1 MHIQLLE
8 FHKMVPFDLGPV
20 AEHADGNSDGGERP
34 CGISRDITTCTTLPL
49 GASVEDLDTFSASC
63 LDVPLVGLVKHMPAD
78 ISPVEFREDVLLW
91 VNRRVKLGDITR
103 CDPQH
108 AVTVGN
114 IGVLEHQL
122 ADRAKTYGNMRV
134 DVDILSQKLDVAS
147 RAMLGRQQQR
157 AMEMFPDKNPR
168 DTEYYKVHAET
179 IATWKN
185 DKLAPHLSNLQVYEK
200 ITKEIEGQLE
210 YLLQCVVDSA
220 QGTEETVDDDLMMEL
235 NSLCTQNGATPDK
248 AGVLQIY
255 YWDPTNIEF
264 DICKKE
270 CMCLIPEGWA
280 YIIYYIYI

>member
-8 FHKMVPFDLGPV
+8 FHKMVSFDLGSV

-49 GASVEDLDTFSASC
+49 GASVEDLDTFSARC

-78 ISPVEFREDVLLW
+78 VSPVEFREEVLSW

-168 DTEYYKVHAET
+168 DTEYYKVHAGT

-185 DKLAPHLSNLQVYEK
+185 DTLAPHLSNLQVYEK

-235 NSLCTQNGATPDK
+235 NSLCTQKGATPDK

-255 YWDPTNIEF
+255 YWDPINIQF
-264 DICKKE
+264 DVKRNVC
-270 CMCLIPEGWA
+270 A
-280 YIIYYIYI
+280 